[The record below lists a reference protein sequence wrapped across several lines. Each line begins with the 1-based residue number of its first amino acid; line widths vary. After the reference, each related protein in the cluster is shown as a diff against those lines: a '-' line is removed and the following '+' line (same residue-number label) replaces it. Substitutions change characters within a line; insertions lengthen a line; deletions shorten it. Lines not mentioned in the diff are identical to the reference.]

1 MHTDK
6 SLAWG
11 AFALSTLLLTACGG
25 GGTSSV
31 PQNAAIEPSK
41 LPTDNPTLTPTDK
54 PTSKAV
60 EDYRSYFLS
69 LFSGKYQGYG
79 FEAPGAPTETSLC
92 SASLTPS
99 MLSVFSTDM
108 YLLPT
113 TWQLTI
119 TQNTTEYW
127 VVASPTFGDDTSG
140 DLASMIWR
148 ADGQFE
154 MAIMRK
160 GDTESHVC
168 QDDARILPSSLNAQ
182 VSLVREVGGLLAA
195 RRDSFPVGSCTTI
208 AVGNFTKFNDV
219 ELPISILDGH
229 IVRIGDYSF
238 DMLAD
243 GEKSVQVVM
252 RGDAPGAL
260 MFQGESNTK
269 REFHMMF
276 TQTDG
281 LIDLQR
287 ISEDGTMLSC
297 GKKVGG

>member
-1 MHTDK
+1 MHTNK
-6 SLAWG
+6 SLAWA

-25 GGTSSV
+25 GGPSGV
-31 PQNAAIEPSK
+31 PQKGAIEPSK
-41 LPTDNPTLTPTDK
+41 LPADNPTLIPSDK
-54 PTSKAV
+54 PTSKAL
-60 EDYRSYFLS
+60 EDYRSRFLS
-69 LFSGKYQGYG
+69 LFSGEYRGYG
-79 FEAPGAPTETSLC
+79 FEAPGAPTETRLC
-92 SASLTPS
+92 SASLTPP
-99 MLSVFSTDM
+99 MLGVFSTEM
-108 YLLPT
+108 NLLPT

-119 TQNTTEYW
+119 TQNATEYW

-140 DLASMIWR
+140 DLASMTWR

-160 GDTESHVC
+160 GETESLVC
-168 QDDARILPSSLNAQ
+168 KEDARILPSSLNAQ

-195 RRDSFPVGSCTTI
+195 RRDSFPVGSCATT
-208 AVGNFTKFNDV
+208 ANEGLTKFNDV
-219 ELPISILDGH
+219 ELPISILDDH
-229 IVRIGDYSF
+229 IVHIGDHSF

-243 GEKSVQVVM
+243 GDKSVQVSM

-269 REFHMMF
+269 REFQMMF

-281 LIDLQR
+281 LTNLQH

-297 GKKVGG
+297 GKKVGD